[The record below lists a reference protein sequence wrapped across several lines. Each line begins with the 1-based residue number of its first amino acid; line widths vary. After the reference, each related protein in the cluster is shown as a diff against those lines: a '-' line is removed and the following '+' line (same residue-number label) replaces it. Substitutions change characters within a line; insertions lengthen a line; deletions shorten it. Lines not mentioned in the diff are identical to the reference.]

1 MMDKETAKR
10 IICQFIDNSD
20 GVVNFNISN
29 DYEEI
34 DRSTLDEVNII
45 RIPTGKA
52 TLCLTVHKKE

>member
-1 MMDKETAKR
+1 MDKETAKR

-20 GVVNFNISN
+20 GVDNFNISN

-52 TLCLTVHKKE
+52 TVYLTVYKKE

>member
-1 MMDKETAKR
+1 MMDKETVRR

-20 GVVNFNISN
+20 GVDNFNISN

-52 TLCLTVHKKE
+52 TLCLTVYKKE